1 MSLTREH
8 SESNLIRT
16 LIFPEGI
23 FSALLSFKGGLSFR
37 KYNKNEK
44 KVMTLEKKSQTVHTL
59 VYLEQAE

>member
-23 FSALLSFKGGLSFR
+23 FSALLSFKGAYPSE
-37 KYNKNEK
+37 NIKNEK
-44 KVMTLEKKSQTVHTL
+44 KVMTLKK
-59 VYLEQAE
+59 